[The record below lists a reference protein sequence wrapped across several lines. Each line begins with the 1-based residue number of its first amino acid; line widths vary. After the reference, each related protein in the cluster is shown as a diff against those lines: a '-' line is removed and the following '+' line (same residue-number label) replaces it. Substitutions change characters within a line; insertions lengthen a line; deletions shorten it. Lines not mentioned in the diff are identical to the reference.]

1 MKKVIV
7 TILAG
12 FCTVATLFAQE
23 EGLTWGMVKTST
35 EKIDEQIKDAEKA
48 AKPATW
54 MERGRIYTN
63 LFEFDVKNL
72 FYGMKE
78 SDITLVK
85 ASAGT
90 GKRTEGEMSITSYD
104 RVEIYTKLDKKTNVS
119 TLEKWVYTDEVRKAR
134 PEPIYTAYEA
144 YMKAKELDPEGKL
157 NKKLKEKL
165 NVLKDGNHLLSVG
178 LFYYG
183 SGDFASCLKYFEA
196 IQSINDLPF
205 INVTD
210 TNGIINCGVMAM
222 KAKNMDKAK
231 KYFGIAADRKIGGAG
246 LFMDICKIYKESG
259 DTAGAIET
267 LKKGIDKYPKEAS
280 PMITEMVNIYLAT
293 GKNKEAM
300 EYLTKAIELQPSN
313 ATYHFALGALYD
325 QMKQQDKAI
334 ESYQKAIAI
343 DPLYVD
349 AYLNAGASYYN
360 AGIEHFKIA
369 SDPKSSNT
377 VYESE
382 KKIALDLYAK
392 AVPFLEKVKEVSKN
406 KKEKID
412 ALFSLKQ
419 IYYKLGQK
427 EKSDKAKAEYEA
439 IAK

>member
-1 MKKVIV
+1 MKKVII

-23 EGLTWGMVKTST
+23 EGLTWGMVKNST
-35 EKIDEQIKDAEKA
+35 EKIDEQIKDADKA
-48 AKPATW
+48 TKPATW
-54 MERGRIYTN
+54 MERGRVYTN

-90 GKRTEGEMSITSYD
+90 AKRTEGETTITSYD
-104 RVEIYTKLDKKTNVS
+104 RVEIYTKKG

-165 NVLKDGNHLLSVG
+165 NNIKDANHLFSVG
-178 LFYYG
+178 LFYYS
-183 SGDFASCLKYFEA
+183 SGDFATCLKYFEA
-196 IQSINDLPF
+196 IQTINDLPF

-210 TNGIINCGVMAM
+210 TNVLINCGVMAM
-222 KAKNMDKAK
+222 KSKNMDKAK

-246 LFMDICKIYKESG
+246 LYMDICKIYKESG
-259 DTAGAIET
+259 DTSGAIET
-267 LKKGIDKYPKEAS
+267 LKKGIEKYPKEAS
-280 PMITEMVNIYLAT
+280 SMITEMVNIYLAT

-300 EYLTKAIELQPSN
+300 EYLTKAIELQPNN

-325 QMKQQDKAI
+325 QTKQQDKAI
-334 ESYQKAIAI
+334 ESYQKAISI

-369 SDPKSSNT
+369 NETKDDK
-377 VYESE
+377 VYEAE
-382 KKIALDLYAK
+382 KKVALDFYSK

-412 ALFSLKQ
+412 ALYSLKQ
-419 IYYKLGQK
+419 IYYKLGQM
-427 EKSDKAKAEYEA
+427 DKKNKAQAEYDA
-439 IAK
+439 ITK

>member
-23 EGLTWGMVKTST
+23 EGLTWGMVKNST

-63 LFEFDVKNL
+63 LYEFDVKNL

-78 SDITLVK
+78 SDVTLVK

-90 GKRTEGEMSITSYD
+90 AKRTEGETTITSFE
-104 RVEIYTKLDKKTNVS
+104 RVDIYTKLDKKTNVS

-134 PEPIYTAYEA
+134 PEPIYTAFEA
-144 YMKAKELDPEGKL
+144 YMKVKELDPEGKL

-165 NVLKDGNHLLSVG
+165 NVIKDGNHLFSVG

-183 SGDFASCLKYFEA
+183 AGDFASCLKYFEA
-196 IQSINDLPF
+196 IETINDLPF

-210 TNGIINCGVMAM
+210 TNVLINCGVMAM
-222 KAKNMDKAK
+222 KSKNMDKAK

-267 LKKGIDKYPKEAS
+267 LKKGIEKYPKEAS
-280 PMITEMVNIYLAT
+280 SMITEMVNIYLAS

-300 EYLTKAIELQPSN
+300 EYLTKAIELQPTN

-325 QMKQQDKAI
+325 QTKQQDKAI
-334 ESYQKAIAI
+334 ASYQKAIDI
-343 DPLYVD
+343 DPTYVD
-349 AYLNAGASYYN
+349 PYLNAGASYYN

-369 SDPKSSNT
+369 NDTKDDK
-377 VYESE
+377 VYEAE
-382 KKIALDLYAK
+382 KKLALDYYSK
-392 AVPFLEKVKEVSKN
+392 ATPYLEKVKEVSKS

-427 EKSDKAKAEYEA
+427 DKSDKAKAEYDA
-439 IAK
+439 ISK

>member
-1 MKKVIV
+1 MKKVFI

-12 FCTVATLFAQE
+12 FCSIATLFAQE

-35 EKIDEQIKDAEKA
+35 EKSDEKIKDADKA
-48 AKPATW
+48 AKSDTW
-54 MERGRIYTN
+54 MDRGRIYTN
-63 LFEFDVKNL
+63 LFEYDVKNL

-78 SDITLVK
+78 SDILLVK
-85 ASAGT
+85 ASAGLA
-90 GKRTEGEMSITSYD
+90 KRTEGETTITSYD
-104 RVEIYTKLDKKTNVS
+104 HVDIYVKKGLLD
-119 TLEKWVYTDEVRKAR
+119 KWVYTDDVRKAR

-144 YMKAKELDPEGKL
+144 YMKANELEPGKL

-165 NVLKDGNHLLSVG
+165 SIIKDGNHLYSVG

-183 SGDFASCLKYFEA
+183 SGDFANCLKYFEA
-196 IQSINDLPF
+196 VETINELPF
-205 INVTD
+205 INVVD
-210 TNGIINCGVMAM
+210 TSVLINCGVMAM

-231 KYFGIAADRKIGGAG
+231 KYFGIAADKKIGGAG

-267 LKKGIDKYPKEAS
+267 LKKGIDKYPKESS
-280 PMITEMVNIYLAT
+280 PMIAEMVNIYLAT

-300 EYLTKAIELQPSN
+300 DYLTKAIELDPKN
-313 ATYHFALGALYD
+313 ATYEFALGALYD
-325 QMKQQDKAI
+325 QTKQQDKAI
-334 ESYQKAIAI
+334 ASYQKAIDL
-343 DPLYVD
+343 DPKYVD

-360 AGIEHFKIA
+360 AGIEHFKTA
-369 SDPKSSNT
+369 NETKDDK
-377 VYESE
+377 VYEAE
-382 KKIALDLYAK
+382 KKIALDFYAK
-392 AVPFLEKVKEVSKN
+392 AVPFLEKVKEVSTN

-427 EKSDKAKAEYEA
+427 DKSDKAKAEYEA
-439 IAK
+439 ITK